1 MDKGRLSVREKI
13 GYGMGDAGCNII
25 FGAIMLF
32 VNYFYTDIF
41 GLAPALVGV
50 LLLSVRVID
59 AVTDPVMGALAD
71 RTQSKYGRFRPWLLW
86 IAFPYALF
94 SVLMFTTP
102 DWGYNS
108 KVIYA
113 FVTYFLLS
121 VTYTAINIPYCSL
134 GGVITNDPKER
145 VACQA
150 YRFVLVGIATLLLS
164 LTLLP
169 MVDWFGGGDKAK
181 GYQLAMTVLAII
193 GMGMFLFCFASVRE
207 RVRPAVPTHDD
218 MKNDFKDVWKND
230 QWVRI
235 LLLTLCNVCPGFI
248 RMAATMYYVTW
259 VMGQST
265 HFATLFI
272 SLGVVGMMIGSM
284 LAKVLTDRWCKLKVF
299 FWTNIALAIFSCA
312 FWECPMSVKQL
323 WRWQGVNDKGQLE
336 QDVVWVDNR
345 LALIITLQHQRIM
358 PLRIKRIGVN
368 AALWKEEQ
376 SAEII
381 HQLATL
387 IHAGLTLSEGLELL
401 AKQHP
406 HRQWQALLRTL
417 AHELEQGVPF
427 SSALVSWPQVF
438 PPLYQTMIRTG
449 ELTGKL
455 AECCFE
461 LARQQKAQ
469 RQITVSV
476 KKALRYPAIILTMVA
491 LVVFAMLHFVL
502 PEFAAIYRSFNT
514 PLPLLTR
521 GIIAIAQWGSAWGWL
536 ILFLTMLVAI
546 AHRRVKQK
554 PSWQAQRQR
563 LLLRLPVM
571 GRLIRGQKL
580 AQIFT
585 VLALTQSAGIPFLQ
599 GLESA
604 IDSLGCPYWSQRLTQ
619 VHQEIAAGNPV
630 WLALKNTQE
639 FSPLCL
645 QLVRTGEASG
655 SLDIMLHNLARHHSE
670 TTLALA
676 DNLASLLEPA
686 LLIITGLIIGTLVV
700 AMYLPIF
707 HLGDAMSGMG

>member
-1 MDKGRLSVREKI
+1 
-13 GYGMGDAGCNII
+13 
-25 FGAIMLF
+25 
-32 VNYFYTDIF
+32 
-41 GLAPALVGV
+41 
-50 LLLSVRVID
+50 
-59 AVTDPVMGALAD
+59 
-71 RTQSKYGRFRPWLLW
+71 
-86 IAFPYALF
+86 
-94 SVLMFTTP
+94 
-102 DWGYNS
+102 
-108 KVIYA
+108 
-113 FVTYFLLS
+113 
-121 VTYTAINIPYCSL
+121 
-134 GGVITNDPKER
+134 
-145 VACQA
+145 
-150 YRFVLVGIATLLLS
+150 
-164 LTLLP
+164 
-169 MVDWFGGGDKAK
+169 
-181 GYQLAMTVLAII
+181 
-193 GMGMFLFCFASVRE
+193 
-207 RVRPAVPTHDD
+207 
-218 MKNDFKDVWKND
+218 
-230 QWVRI
+230 
-235 LLLTLCNVCPGFI
+235 
-248 RMAATMYYVTW
+248 
-259 VMGQST
+259 
-265 HFATLFI
+265 
-272 SLGVVGMMIGSM
+272 
-284 LAKVLTDRWCKLKVF
+284 
-299 FWTNIALAIFSCA
+299 
-312 FWECPMSVKQL
+312 MSVKQL

-336 QDVVWVDNR
+336 QDVVWADNR

-358 PLRIKRIGVN
+358 PLRIKRMGVN

-401 AKQHP
+401 AQQHP

-469 RQITVSV
+469 RQ
-476 KKALRYPAIILTMVA
+476 
-491 LVVFAMLHFVL
+491 
-502 PEFAAIYRSFNT
+502 
-514 PLPLLTR
+514 
-521 GIIAIAQWGSAWGWL
+521 
-536 ILFLTMLVAI
+536 
-546 AHRRVKQK
+546 
-554 PSWQAQRQR
+554 R

-604 IDSLGCPYWSQRLTQ
+604 IESLGCPYWSQRLTQ

>member
-1 MDKGRLSVREKI
+1 
-13 GYGMGDAGCNII
+13 
-25 FGAIMLF
+25 
-32 VNYFYTDIF
+32 
-41 GLAPALVGV
+41 
-50 LLLSVRVID
+50 
-59 AVTDPVMGALAD
+59 
-71 RTQSKYGRFRPWLLW
+71 
-86 IAFPYALF
+86 
-94 SVLMFTTP
+94 
-102 DWGYNS
+102 
-108 KVIYA
+108 
-113 FVTYFLLS
+113 
-121 VTYTAINIPYCSL
+121 
-134 GGVITNDPKER
+134 
-145 VACQA
+145 
-150 YRFVLVGIATLLLS
+150 
-164 LTLLP
+164 
-169 MVDWFGGGDKAK
+169 
-181 GYQLAMTVLAII
+181 
-193 GMGMFLFCFASVRE
+193 
-207 RVRPAVPTHDD
+207 
-218 MKNDFKDVWKND
+218 
-230 QWVRI
+230 
-235 LLLTLCNVCPGFI
+235 
-248 RMAATMYYVTW
+248 
-259 VMGQST
+259 
-265 HFATLFI
+265 
-272 SLGVVGMMIGSM
+272 
-284 LAKVLTDRWCKLKVF
+284 
-299 FWTNIALAIFSCA
+299 
-312 FWECPMSVKQL
+312 MSVKQL

-358 PLRIKRIGVN
+358 PLRIKRMGVN

-401 AKQHP
+401 AQQHP

-461 LARQQKAQ
+461 LARQQK
-469 RQITVSV
+469 
-476 KKALRYPAIILTMVA
+476 
-491 LVVFAMLHFVL
+491 
-502 PEFAAIYRSFNT
+502 
-514 PLPLLTR
+514 
-521 GIIAIAQWGSAWGWL
+521 
-536 ILFLTMLVAI
+536 
-546 AHRRVKQK
+546 
-554 PSWQAQRQR
+554 AQRQR

>member
-1 MDKGRLSVREKI
+1 
-13 GYGMGDAGCNII
+13 
-25 FGAIMLF
+25 
-32 VNYFYTDIF
+32 
-41 GLAPALVGV
+41 
-50 LLLSVRVID
+50 
-59 AVTDPVMGALAD
+59 
-71 RTQSKYGRFRPWLLW
+71 
-86 IAFPYALF
+86 
-94 SVLMFTTP
+94 
-102 DWGYNS
+102 
-108 KVIYA
+108 
-113 FVTYFLLS
+113 
-121 VTYTAINIPYCSL
+121 
-134 GGVITNDPKER
+134 
-145 VACQA
+145 
-150 YRFVLVGIATLLLS
+150 
-164 LTLLP
+164 
-169 MVDWFGGGDKAK
+169 
-181 GYQLAMTVLAII
+181 
-193 GMGMFLFCFASVRE
+193 
-207 RVRPAVPTHDD
+207 
-218 MKNDFKDVWKND
+218 
-230 QWVRI
+230 
-235 LLLTLCNVCPGFI
+235 
-248 RMAATMYYVTW
+248 
-259 VMGQST
+259 
-265 HFATLFI
+265 
-272 SLGVVGMMIGSM
+272 
-284 LAKVLTDRWCKLKVF
+284 
-299 FWTNIALAIFSCA
+299 
-312 FWECPMSVKQL
+312 MSVKQL

-476 KKALRYPAIILTMVA
+476 KKALRYPTIILTMAA

-571 GRLIRGQKL
+571 GRLIRG
-580 AQIFT
+580 
-585 VLALTQSAGIPFLQ
+585 
-599 GLESA
+599 
-604 IDSLGCPYWSQRLTQ
+604 
-619 VHQEIAAGNPV
+619 
-630 WLALKNTQE
+630 
-639 FSPLCL
+639 
-645 QLVRTGEASG
+645 
-655 SLDIMLHNLARHHSE
+655 
-670 TTLALA
+670 
-676 DNLASLLEPA
+676 
-686 LLIITGLIIGTLVV
+686 
-700 AMYLPIF
+700 
-707 HLGDAMSGMG
+707 

>member
-1 MDKGRLSVREKI
+1 
-13 GYGMGDAGCNII
+13 
-25 FGAIMLF
+25 
-32 VNYFYTDIF
+32 
-41 GLAPALVGV
+41 
-50 LLLSVRVID
+50 
-59 AVTDPVMGALAD
+59 
-71 RTQSKYGRFRPWLLW
+71 
-86 IAFPYALF
+86 
-94 SVLMFTTP
+94 
-102 DWGYNS
+102 
-108 KVIYA
+108 
-113 FVTYFLLS
+113 
-121 VTYTAINIPYCSL
+121 
-134 GGVITNDPKER
+134 
-145 VACQA
+145 
-150 YRFVLVGIATLLLS
+150 
-164 LTLLP
+164 
-169 MVDWFGGGDKAK
+169 
-181 GYQLAMTVLAII
+181 
-193 GMGMFLFCFASVRE
+193 
-207 RVRPAVPTHDD
+207 
-218 MKNDFKDVWKND
+218 
-230 QWVRI
+230 
-235 LLLTLCNVCPGFI
+235 
-248 RMAATMYYVTW
+248 
-259 VMGQST
+259 
-265 HFATLFI
+265 
-272 SLGVVGMMIGSM
+272 
-284 LAKVLTDRWCKLKVF
+284 
-299 FWTNIALAIFSCA
+299 
-312 FWECPMSVKQL
+312 MSVKQL

-336 QDVVWVDNR
+336 QGVVWVDNR

-358 PLRIKRIGVN
+358 PLRIKRMGVN

-401 AKQHP
+401 AQQHP

-469 RQITVSV
+469 
-476 KKALRYPAIILTMVA
+476 
-491 LVVFAMLHFVL
+491 
-502 PEFAAIYRSFNT
+502 
-514 PLPLLTR
+514 
-521 GIIAIAQWGSAWGWL
+521 WGSAWGWL
-536 ILFLTMLVAI
+536 ILFLAMLVAI

>member
-1 MDKGRLSVREKI
+1 
-13 GYGMGDAGCNII
+13 
-25 FGAIMLF
+25 
-32 VNYFYTDIF
+32 
-41 GLAPALVGV
+41 
-50 LLLSVRVID
+50 
-59 AVTDPVMGALAD
+59 
-71 RTQSKYGRFRPWLLW
+71 
-86 IAFPYALF
+86 
-94 SVLMFTTP
+94 
-102 DWGYNS
+102 
-108 KVIYA
+108 
-113 FVTYFLLS
+113 
-121 VTYTAINIPYCSL
+121 
-134 GGVITNDPKER
+134 
-145 VACQA
+145 
-150 YRFVLVGIATLLLS
+150 
-164 LTLLP
+164 
-169 MVDWFGGGDKAK
+169 
-181 GYQLAMTVLAII
+181 
-193 GMGMFLFCFASVRE
+193 
-207 RVRPAVPTHDD
+207 
-218 MKNDFKDVWKND
+218 
-230 QWVRI
+230 
-235 LLLTLCNVCPGFI
+235 
-248 RMAATMYYVTW
+248 
-259 VMGQST
+259 
-265 HFATLFI
+265 
-272 SLGVVGMMIGSM
+272 
-284 LAKVLTDRWCKLKVF
+284 
-299 FWTNIALAIFSCA
+299 
-312 FWECPMSVKQL
+312 MSVKQL

-336 QDVVWVDNR
+336 QDVVWADNR

-358 PLRIKRIGVN
+358 PLRIKRMSVN

-401 AKQHP
+401 AQQHP

-476 KKALRYPAIILTMVA
+476 KKALRYPAIILTMAA

-521 GIIAIAQWGSAWGWL
+521 GIIAIAQWGAAWSWL
-536 ILFLTMLVAI
+536 ILFLTMLIAI

-554 PSWQAQRQR
+554 LSWQAQRQR

-604 IDSLGCPYWSQRLTQ
+604 IESLGCPYWSQRLTQ